1 MDAASLA
8 SRILRSMQRRPS
20 VVFPLSDL
28 ALDMGMME
36 RSGRILTKAAMDILI
51 SAGHVKEIHDDNYQ
65 LAMEENLVEGTLQLT
80 SSGTGY
86 VVPGGGQDDVFIKE
100 TDLGLAFGGDKVRVQ
115 LFPSRARRK
124 LEGQIIEVIKRA
136 RDRYVGTLQITPQ
149 HAFLVTDSRKVGP
162 DFYIPLKEL
171 NGGKDGEMVVAE
183 LLRWDDPNRQP
194 QGKVIEVLGER
205 GDHDTEIHAILNEY
219 GLPYAFPEAV
229 EKETEA
235 ISETLD
241 PKEIARR
248 RDLRETLTFT
258 IDPVDAKDFD
268 DALSIQHL
276 EEGQWEIGVHIAD
289 VTHYVRPG
297 TALEEEAQNRATSVY
312 LVDRVVPMLPEKLSN
327 KVCSLRP
334 NEDKFTFSVLFK
346 MDAEGNVLDR
356 WFGRTVIHSDRRFTY
371 EEAQAVLE
379 GESDPLS
386 TELLTMNHMAQALR
400 KGRMKA
406 GAIAFDRAEV
416 KFRLDANNEPIGAYL
431 KQAGDS
437 NKLIEEF
444 MLLANK
450 HVAHFVGRQDDGK
463 RSTRTMVYRI
473 HDQPDPSKLET
484 LSLFVRPLG
493 YALATQGTQAVRKS
507 INDLLKRVKGTPE
520 ANMLETLTVRTMAK
534 AVYSTQN
541 IGHYGLAFDDY
552 SHFTSPIRRYP
563 DMMAHRLLQ
572 GFLDKEKSPSASVFE
587 ELCEHSSSRE
597 QNASEAERASIKYM
611 QAKYMEKYL
620 GQEFDGI
627 ISGVTDWGV
636 FVELPGMGCE
646 GLVRLREFTDD
657 YYYVE
662 AEKFQ
667 IVGERHGRSYQLG
680 DPLRIVVKEVDVLKK
695 TIDFGVAGSK
705 AGVHSE
711 GRGGRGKFSDTRP
724 TEAGGR
730 WSSGGAR
737 SSHRGSSSR
746 DTSGRGPK
754 SFKAKGSKTT
764 PKKKRR

>member
-1 MDAASLA
+1 M
-8 SRILRSMQRRPS
+8 
-20 VVFPLSDL
+20 
-28 ALDMGMME
+28 
-36 RSGRILTKAAMDILI
+36 
-51 SAGHVKEIHDDNYQ
+51 
-65 LAMEENLVEGTLQLT
+65 
-80 SSGTGY
+80 
-86 VVPGGGQDDVFIKE
+86 
-100 TDLGLAFGGDKVRVQ
+100 
-115 LFPSRARRK
+115 
-124 LEGQIIEVIKRA
+124 
-136 RDRYVGTLQITPQ
+136 
-149 HAFLVTDSRKVGP
+149 
-162 DFYIPLKEL
+162 
-171 NGGKDGEMVVAE
+171 
-183 LLRWDDPNRQP
+183 
-194 QGKVIEVLGER
+194 
-205 GDHDTEIHAILNEY
+205 
-219 GLPYAFPEAV
+219 
-229 EKETEA
+229 
-235 ISETLD
+235 
-241 PKEIARR
+241 
-248 RDLRETLTFT
+248 
-258 IDPVDAKDFD
+258 
-268 DALSIQHL
+268 
-276 EEGQWEIGVHIAD
+276 HIAD

-334 NEDKFTFSVLFK
+334 NEDKFTFSVLFT
-346 MDAEGNVLDR
+346 MDEEGQVLDR

-386 TELLTMNHMAQALR
+386 AELLTMNRMAQALR

-450 HVAHFVGRQDDGK
+450 HVAHYVGRQGDGK

-473 HDQPDPSKLET
+473 HDQPDPTKLET

-507 INDLLKRVKGTPE
+507 INDLLSRVKGTPE

-552 SHFTSPIRRYP
+552 THFTSPIRRYP
-563 DMMAHRLLQ
+563 DMMVHRLLQ
-572 GFLDKEKSPSASVFE
+572 GFLDKEKNPSAAVFE

-597 QNASEAERASIKYM
+597 QNASEAERSSIKYM

-620 GQEFDGI
+620 GEAFDGI

-636 FVELPGMGCE
+636 FVEIPNMGCE

-662 AEKFQ
+662 AEQFQ
-667 IVGERHGRSYQLG
+667 IVGERSGRTYRLG
-680 DPLRIVVKEVDVLKK
+680 DPLRIVVKEVDILKK
-695 TIDFGVAGSK
+695 TIDFGVAGSPGGLDSP
-705 AGVHSE
+705 A
-711 GRGGRGKFSDTRP
+711 RGGRGRFADTRP

-730 WSSGGAR
+730 WSSGGSR
-737 SSHRGSSSR
+737 SGGGSRGGSSRGASSR
-746 DTSGRGPK
+746 DSGGRGPK
-754 SFKAKGSKTT
+754 SFKAKGPKTT
-764 PKKKRR
+764 PKKKRS